1 MISYISK
8 VETPLN
14 KLIKGRNIRENI
26 FNEIL
31 KEYPE
36 FQLDD
41 YITIDELDQYRKKYI
56 KDILNDELS
65 VNSNDDDDIINS
77 IMDKTIISNNT
88 SNAEKLTYG
97 QRLADKVA
105 IFGGSWNFIMFFGLF
120 ILLWI
125 SLNVILLMN
134 KGFDAYPFVLLN
146 LILGIITSMQA
157 PIIMMSQNRQ
167 AEKDRKQSDNNYLTN
182 IKSEIEVHL
191 LHEKIDHIMLVQQ
204 EKQIEN
210 QEQQLDILNEIK
222 DKLNC

>member
-8 VETPLN
+8 IETPLN

-41 YITIDELDQYRKKYI
+41 YITIDELDQFIKKYV
-56 KDILNDELS
+56 KDILNNELLN
-65 VNSNDDDDIINS
+65 NSDDDDTIINS
-77 IMDKTIISNNT
+77 IMNKTIISNNT
-88 SNAEKLTYG
+88 SNIEKLTYG

-222 DKLNC
+222 DRLNS

>member
-8 VETPLN
+8 IDFPLN

-31 KEYPE
+31 KDYPE
-36 FQLDD
+36 FGLDD
-41 YITIDELDQYRKKYI
+41 YISTDELDQYRKKYI
-56 KDILNDELS
+56 KDILNNELS
-65 VNSNDDDDIINS
+65 INSNDDNDIVNS
-77 IMDKTIISNNT
+77 IMDKTIISNNR
-88 SNAEKLTYG
+88 SNIVKLTYG
-97 QRLADKVA
+97 QKLADKVA
-105 IFGGSWNFIMFFGLF
+105 EFGGSWSFIMFFGLF

-125 SLNVILLMN
+125 LLNVLFLMN

-157 PIIMMSQNRQ
+157 PVIMMSQNRQ
-167 AEKDRKQSDNNYLTN
+167 TEKDRKQADSNYLTN
-182 IKSEIEVHL
+182 LKSEIEVHL
-191 LHEKIDHIMLVQQ
+191 LHEKIDHIMLIQQ

-222 DKLNC
+222 NKLNN